1 MKSWNKPGKMYAVTS
16 ILRNDRIVQ
25 TKFCDETPS
34 FLAPLISQYRTDCPP
49 SHEQIMSLPDEDLIV
64 RKDDCWRHYPRL
76 VVFDMDSTL
85 IEQECIDLLASYA
98 GVEDEVSNIT
108 KRAMNGELDF
118 TASLA
123 ARVALLRGLP
133 DDVFDKVKERITFA
147 PGARELCR
155 ALKRMGC
162 QLAVISGGFVPL
174 ATYVQKELGL
184 DYMYSNNLEVHAGKL
199 TGVTYGPVVNAEMKK
214 ELLLKLQSEIGCRIE
229 QVVAVGDGA
238 NDLPMLNIAGLGV
251 AIHAK
256 EKVQR
261 EAPARIR
268 HGQLDAILYLF
279 GLSSGKVLELCRQ

>member
-1 MKSWNKPGKMYAVTS
+1 MYAVTS
-16 ILRNDRIVQ
+16 IRRSAET
-25 TKFCDETPS
+25 TKFKFCEENPS
-34 FLAPLISQYRTDCPP
+34 TLAPLISQYRTDSPP
-49 SHEQIMSLPDEDLIV
+49 TKQQILSLADEDLIV

-85 IEQECIDLLASYA
+85 INQECIDLLASYA
-98 GVEDEVSNIT
+98 GVEAEVSEIT

-123 ARVALLRGLP
+123 ARVKLLTGLP
-133 DDVFDKVKERITFA
+133 ETVFEEVRQRITLAKGA
-147 PGARELCR
+147 PELCR

-162 QLAVISGGFVPL
+162 KLAVISGGFVPL
-174 ATYVQKELGL
+174 ATYVQGLLGI
-184 DYMYSNNLEVHAGKL
+184 DYMWSNNLEVADGKL

-214 ELLLKLQSEIGCRIE
+214 VLLLQLQKELGCQIE

-238 NDLPMLNIAGLGV
+238 NDLPMLNTAGLGV

-261 EAPARIR
+261 ESPTRIR
-268 HGQLDAILYLF
+268 FGELDSILYLF
-279 GLSSGKVLELCRQ
+279 GLSSSKVEQLCKV